1 MQRTLDYYFCGRKRD
16 RDVSIDDEDLL
27 ECWEEVKRQQ
37 KEEEEQKKMDLIWEF
52 FEEDLLMEAL
62 EDELAEKFKKEMAKK
77 KPFFICRELTADER
91 IERRWN
97 VGKLEEDFQY
107 LPNNEDT
114 LERKYWVESEKIRL
128 NKKIE
133 EDPYYN

>member
-1 MQRTLDYYFCGRKRD
+1 MQRTLDYYFCGKKRD
-16 RDVSIDDEDLL
+16 RDFSIDDEDLL
-27 ECWEEVKRQQ
+27 ECWEQAQSQQ
-37 KEEEEQKKMDLIWEF
+37 KEEEEKKKMDLIWEY
-52 FEEDLLMEAL
+52 FEEDLLMESL
-62 EDELAEKFKKEMAKK
+62 EEELSEKYRKEMGKK
-77 KPFFICRELTADER
+77 KPFIICRELTPDER

-97 VGKLEEDFQY
+97 VGRLEEDFQY